1 MEISNKSHF
10 KLRAY
15 LNFSLEGRA
24 NLILNLEK
32 LRNLFRKISKFCA
45 MEKQNTIEKFNPVL
59 LAQPQTFGLHQDL
72 RHVSSS
78 VFCAAALN

>member
-1 MEISNKSHF
+1 MAISQESPY

-32 LRNLFRKISKFCA
+32 LRNLFRNFSKFCA
-45 MEKQNTIEKFNPVL
+45 KEKQNAIKEFY
-59 LAQPQTFGLHQDL
+59 
-72 RHVSSS
+72 
-78 VFCAAALN
+78 